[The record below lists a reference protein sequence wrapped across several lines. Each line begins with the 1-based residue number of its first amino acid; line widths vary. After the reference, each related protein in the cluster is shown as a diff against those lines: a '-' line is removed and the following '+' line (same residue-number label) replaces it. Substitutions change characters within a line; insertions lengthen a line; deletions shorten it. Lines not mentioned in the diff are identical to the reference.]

1 MSTKLFFYVIED
13 AVRTSTL
20 SINKKVTQIIW
31 NVIKQYE
38 MLLNSFSADY
48 PNDQSSSASKA
59 SSSHIPTTAENL
71 QIFSLFQEL
80 QTELLCLHS
89 HGNW

>member
-38 MLLNSFSADY
+38 MLLNSFSAD
-48 PNDQSSSASKA
+48 DQSSSASKA